1 LKGTPIDS
9 VTVLQLLL
17 DGMAA
22 MPGRTGGVELIVDR
36 LGDGTGVNIAMTL
49 TPWKSVDGKS
59 GGAYY
64 WVSELDGGGG
74 EGLPR
79 GHCDDISDFDR
90 WSKLLDQVLRLPRN
104 RSFEAIF
111 WLRHY

>member
-1 LKGTPIDS
+1 
-9 VTVLQLLL
+9 
-17 DGMAA
+17 
-22 MPGRTGGVELIVDR
+22 
-36 LGDGTGVNIAMTL
+36 L